1 MSYLGPN
8 ELIYNNNSKEGI
20 YSGGFSVNSVMLR
33 EGISPIIT
41 LNNNLVGGAGDSDKV
56 SDIFS
61 NLVIPNWAF
70 SYGKS
75 IGGGIEKEIKHEDDY
90 DSEGDVIDDDIHDKL
105 LDLVKEHTK
114 KNKHKS
120 TKKNKSKNK
129 NGTKKHRV

>member
-8 ELIYNNNSKEGI
+8 ELIYNNNLKEGI
-20 YSGGFSVNSVMLR
+20 YSGGFSVNSVMMR

-41 LNNNLVGGAGDSDKV
+41 LNTSSVGGATSDSDKV
-56 SDIFS
+56 TDIFS

-75 IGGGIEKEIKHEDDY
+75 VGGGTEKEIKHEDEY
-90 DSEGDVIDDDIHDKL
+90 DTDVIDDDLHDKL
-105 LDLVKEHTK
+105 LDLVKERANQ
-114 KNKHKS
+114 NKHKN
-120 TKKNKSKNK
+120 TKKSKSKNK

>member
-8 ELIYNNNSKEGI
+8 ELIYNNNLKEGI
-20 YSGGFSVNSVMLR
+20 YSGGFSVNSVMMR

-41 LNNNLVGGAGDSDKV
+41 LNADYVGGAGDSDKV

-75 IGGGIEKEIKHEDDY
+75 ISGGTEKEINHDDNE
-90 DSEGDVIDDDIHDKL
+90 SESDIIDDDLHDKL
-105 LDLVKEHTK
+105 LDLVKEETK
-114 KNKHKS
+114 KNKHKN
-120 TKKNKSKNK
+120 TKKSKSKNK
-129 NGTKKHRV
+129 NGTKKQRV